1 MSDRD
6 SSEAL
11 EIGVKDGIGLACIM
25 VAACGAALGYK
36 ILGIVW
42 NVGFAVLGGVGLCL
56 LWSAHR
62 DRRLTL
68 WMIDDAC
75 ADAVANYGGEFPD
88 SGGTSDGS
96 SFFDG
101 HH

>member
-1 MSDRD
+1 MNDRNA
-6 SSEAL
+6 SEAL

-25 VAACGAALGYK
+25 IAGCGAALGYK
-36 ILGIVW
+36 ILGIGW
-42 NVGFAVLGGVGLCL
+42 NVAFAVLGGVGLWL

-75 ADAVANYGGEFPD
+75 TGDAASYGGAE
-88 SGGTSDGS
+88 SDGGS
-96 SFFDG
+96 IFDSADN
-101 HH
+101 